1 MKKAMVMVGLWWI
14 SSALLAADHV
24 VEIESK
30 GQGPTR
36 DRAIQNALFQAVGQV
51 QGVAVGTGMA
61 SVDVQTGSLD
71 VIRDPATGSKKIELD
86 GVSARTMGNLT
97 VTEAKGLV
105 QSYDV
110 LEEKKNG
117 DNDFEVKLKVRVYDY
132 RSPEDLKK
140 LRLAVM
146 PFTPSAA
153 SHRFGDRTVS
163 GERIGEQFSQI
174 LTTMMAR
181 NEKFTVLDRDSQA
194 AILKEKQI
202 LIANDAP
209 IEERMRLGAVLGA
222 DYLLVGKIPQAE
234 ILTQDRWNPAVGA
247 NLREFRARV
256 EVEYRL
262 VVGPTRQVVASD
274 QLRITLEHEQIKSLM
289 ARWKSDDID
298 YAEMQQNLVTQAAK
312 KIADMVSDALYPIR
326 VAAVGDTGAI
336 ILNQGG
342 KRFSEGEIFE
352 VHKKGSDIV
361 DPDTKQSLG
370 QEEIPLATVKITKVL
385 PRIAYATLLQKES
398 DDSLIGGVC
407 RRVKIDETIQETAPG
422 PSSIQEPVRRPSTI
436 QETPSGG
443 VVLPRDKRGPSTI
456 IREK

>member
-1 MKKAMVMVGLWWI
+1 MKKAMVMAWLWWI

-132 RSPEDLKK
+132 RSPEDIKK
-140 LRLAVM
+140 YRMAVL
-146 PFTPSAA
+146 PFTPQAA
-153 SHRFGDRTVS
+153 AYRFGNRMVT
-163 GERIGEQFSQI
+163 GERLGDQFSQI
-174 LTTMMAR
+174 LTTMLAR

-194 AILKEKQI
+194 AILKEKQV
-202 LIANDAP
+202 LISNDAP
-209 IEERMRLGAVLGA
+209 IEERMRLGEVLGA

-234 ILTQDRWNPAVGA
+234 ITVEEKWNPAIGA
-247 NLREFRARV
+247 NLREFRAKM

-262 VVGPTRQVVASD
+262 VVGPTRQVAASD
-274 QLRITLEHEQIKSLM
+274 QLRITLEHEQVKSLM

-298 YAEMQQNLVTQAAK
+298 YAEMQQNLVTRAARQ
-312 KIADMVSDALYPIR
+312 IADMVSDALYPIR
-326 VAAVGDTGAI
+326 VAAIGDTGAI

-352 VHKKGSDIV
+352 IHKIGNDIL
-361 DPDTKQSLG
+361 DPETKQSLG
-370 QEEIPLATVKITKVL
+370 QEEIPLATVKITKIL
-385 PRIAYATLLQKES
+385 PRISYAAVVQKTGT
-398 DDSLIGGVC
+398 DSLLGSIC
-407 RRVKIDETIQETAPG
+407 RRVKTENTLQEPSRR
-422 PSSIQEPVRRPSTI
+422 PSSIQES
-436 QETPSGG
+436 PSGG
-443 VVLPRDKRGPSTI
+443 VVLPRDKRGPSTL

>member
-1 MKKAMVMVGLWWI
+1 MNKAMVMVGLWWI

-51 QGVAVGTGMA
+51 QGVAVGTVMA

-110 LEEKKNG
+110 LDEKKNG
-117 DNDFEVKLKVRVYDY
+117 ADGFEVKLKVRVYDY
-132 RSPEDLKK
+132 RSPEDIKK
-140 LRLAVM
+140 YRMAVV
-146 PFTPSAA
+146 PFTPQAA
-153 SHRFGDRTVS
+153 AYRFGNRMVT
-163 GERIGEQFSQI
+163 GERLGEQFSQI
-174 LTTMMAR
+174 LTTMLAR

-194 AILKEKQI
+194 AILKEKQV
-202 LIANDAP
+202 LISNDAP
-209 IEERMRLGAVLGA
+209 IEERMRLGEVLGA

-234 ILTQDRWNPAVGA
+234 ITVEEKWNPAIGA
-247 NLREFRARV
+247 NLREFRAKL

-262 VVGPTRQVVASD
+262 VVGPTRQVAASD
-274 QLRITLEHEQIKSLM
+274 QLRITLEHDQVKSLM

-298 YAEMQQNLVTQAAK
+298 YAEMQQNLVTRAAK
-312 KIADMVSDALYPIR
+312 QIADMVSDALYPIR

-336 ILNQGG
+336 LLNQGG
-342 KRFSEGEIFE
+342 KRFSEGELFE
-352 VHKKGSDIV
+352 IHKTGGDII
-361 DPDTKQSLG
+361 DPDTKHSLG

-385 PRIAYATLLQKES
+385 PRIAYATLVKKEGA
-398 DDSLIGGVC
+398 DSLLGGIC
-407 RRVKIDETIQETAPG
+407 RRVKIENTIQDPA
-422 PSSIQEPVRRPSTI
+422 RRPSAI
-436 QETPSGG
+436 QESPSGG

-456 IREK
+456 VREK